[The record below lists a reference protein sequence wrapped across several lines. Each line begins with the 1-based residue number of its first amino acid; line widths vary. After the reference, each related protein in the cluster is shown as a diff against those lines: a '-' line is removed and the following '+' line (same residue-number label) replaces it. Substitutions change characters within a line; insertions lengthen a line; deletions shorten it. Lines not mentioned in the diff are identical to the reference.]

1 MGQLTLANA
10 VKALGGT
17 GEVTAFFLV
26 LARVTPLFVLA
37 PLFSSKLLP
46 TRVRGMIAVA
56 ISIGLTPM
64 AMHGQTIPSSP
75 MPLAGS
81 IVVQLLVGLAFSFAV
96 GAVFAAVDAAGHF
109 VDNGSGFS
117 FGASIDPINGNAGG
131 TFTSLYGLIGTAIFL
146 AIGGEAWTLRGL
158 TRTFTLVPLD
168 KSPRLPALVGGVE
181 SAFAGIFVAALEI
194 AAPVMLAL
202 LITDTTLGMIS
213 RVMPQLN
220 VFAIGF
226 PMKVGVSLLVVS
238 VSLPFLGSWMTT
250 QLSSSVGA
258 ALTSLHVG

>member
-1 MGQLTLANA
+1 MGQVTLANV
-10 VKALGGT
+10 VKAVGGT

-26 LARVTPLFVLA
+26 LARVTPLFILA
-37 PLFSSKLLP
+37 PLFSSKMLP
-46 TRVRGMIAVA
+46 MRVRGIIAVA
-56 ISIGLTPM
+56 ISVGLTPM

-75 MPLAGS
+75 MPLAAA

-96 GAVFAAVDAAGHF
+96 AAVFAAVDAAGHL

-117 FGASIDPINGNAGG
+117 FGATIDPINGNQGG
-131 TFTSLYGLIGTAIFL
+131 TFASLYGLVGTAIFL

-158 TRTFTLVPLD
+158 TRTFTLVPLG
-168 KSPRLPALVGGVE
+168 KTPKLTPMVAGAE
-181 SAFAGIFVAALEI
+181 SAFSSIFVSALEI

-202 LITDTTLGMIS
+202 LITDVAFGMVS

-220 VFAIGF
+220 VFGVGF

-238 VSLPFLGSWMTT
+238 VSLPFLGSWMTN
-250 QLSSSVGA
+250 QLSSSVGT
-258 ALTSLHVG
+258 ALQSLHVG